1 MAEKPDDSAA
11 RNKHSQY
18 THPPGILVADYYRMP
33 EGYFC
38 DRPEGTKDWLIMYT
52 LSGKGIV
59 ELENGE
65 WLACTEGGIVIVPPG
80 TPQVYRTSEGEIWE
94 KIWAHFIPRL
104 TWGDWLPS
112 IRAGETVYHAILD
125 DARTKALA
133 EQAFRRILA
142 YRFETRIEYREAL
155 TLNALEEILLL
166 LAARRGGERTLDP
179 RIQATLDTI
188 ARDFADPFTLEAL
201 AARVHLSP
209 SRLSHLFKEQ
219 VGDSIVA
226 VLTGY
231 RLKQAEKL
239 LIYTVRPITEIAL
252 SVGFNSS
259 DYFARQFMRY
269 YGQGPLQYRKLHAE
283 AGERPNVSF
292 ASSRRR

>member
-11 RNKHSQY
+11 RNPYSQY

-52 LSGKGIV
+52 LSGKGIFK
-59 ELENGE
+59 LENGE
-65 WLACTEGGIVIVPPG
+65 KLACTEGGIVIVPPG
-80 TPQVYRTSEGEIWE
+80 TPQDYRTADGEIWE

-142 YRFETRIEYREAL
+142 YRFEHRSEYREAL

-166 LAARRGGERTLDP
+166 LAARRGDERTLDP
-179 RIQATLDTI
+179 RIQETLDTI
-188 ARDFADPFTLEAL
+188 ARDFADPFTLEEL
-201 AARVHLSP
+201 AVRVHLSP
-209 SRLSHLFKEQ
+209 SRLSHLFKEE

-239 LIYTVRPITEIAL
+239 LIYTAGPITEIAL

-269 YGQGPLQYRKLHAE
+269 YGQSPLQYRKHHAE
-283 AGERPNVSF
+283 VGKSSTVSV
-292 ASSRRR
+292 SPLQRR